1 MFKRLKILKDVL
13 LAVFILLILVLI
25 LSRGKIY
32 GRTELSYGIT
42 YSPKQARSLGLDW
55 QQTYLAILDELGVK
69 RLRLSAYWDEVERN
83 KDVYD
88 WADLDWQVDEAEKR
102 GAKIIL
108 AIGGRLPRWPECH
121 FPVWAKTISKTERHA
136 EILKYEKEVV
146 SRYKNQSVIAAWQVE
161 NEPFLSSYFGECP
174 SLDKEF
180 LDEELALVRS
190 LDARPIVITDS
201 GELSLWYGAASR
213 ADIFGTTM
221 YRDTYSRVLKRYIH
235 YPIGPGFFI
244 FKKNVI
250 SLFAQ
255 PKNWLVIELQAEPWG
270 PIAYQEMSREER
282 DKTMSLEKFRSTME
296 FARQAGF
303 QEFYLWGAEWWY
315 WEKTVNNRSEFWNE
329 AKRLFNTK

>member
-1 MFKRLKILKDVL
+1 MFKRLKILKDVF
-13 LAVFILLILVLI
+13 LAVFIFLILVLVF
-25 LSRGKIY
+25 SRGKVY

-55 QQTYLAILDELGVK
+55 QQTYLAVLDELGVK
-69 RLRLSAYWDEVERN
+69 HLRLPAYWDEVEKN
-83 KDVYD
+83 QGEFD
-88 WADLDWQVDEAEKR
+88 WTDLDWQIAEAGKR
-102 GAKIIL
+102 DAKIVL

-121 FPVWAKTISKTERHA
+121 FPAWAKNATKTERHA
-136 EILKYEKEVV
+136 EILDYEKAVIT
-146 SRYKNQSVIAAWQVE
+146 RYKDSPAITAWQVE

-180 LDEELALVRS
+180 LDEELAMVRS

-250 SLFAQ
+250 SLFAH
-255 PKNWLVIELQAEPWG
+255 PKDWLVIELQAEPWG
-270 PIAYQEMSREER
+270 PISYQEMSREER
-282 DKTMSLEKFRSTME
+282 DKTMSLEKFGSMME

-303 QEFYLWGAEWWY
+303 REFYLWGAEWWY
-315 WEKTVNNRSEFWNE
+315 WEKTTQNNPIFWEE
-329 AKRLFNTK
+329 AKKLF

>member
-1 MFKRLKILKDVL
+1 VEKNQGEF
-13 LAVFILLILVLI
+13 
-25 LSRGKIY
+25 
-32 GRTELSYGIT
+32 
-42 YSPKQARSLGLDW
+42 DW
-55 QQTYLAILDELGVK
+55 T
-69 RLRLSAYWDEVERN
+69 
-83 KDVYD
+83 
-88 WADLDWQVDEAEKR
+88 DLDWQIAEAGKR
-102 GAKIIL
+102 GAKIVL
-108 AIGGRLPRWPECH
+108 AVGGRLPRWPECH
-121 FPVWAKTISKTERHA
+121 FPVWAKNATKTERHA
-136 EILKYEKEVV
+136 EILDYEKAVIT
-146 SRYKNQSVIAAWQVE
+146 RYKDYPAITAWQVE

-244 FKKNVI
+244 LKKNVI
-250 SLFAQ
+250 GLFAH

-270 PIAYQEMSREER
+270 PISYQEMSREER
-282 DKTMSLEKFRSTME
+282 DKTMSLDKFRSTME

-303 QEFYLWGAEWWY
+303 KTFYLWGAEWWY
-315 WEKTVNNRSEFWNE
+315 WEKAVNNNSEFWDE
-329 AKRLFNTK
+329 AKKLFVK